1 MREPAIA
8 GMRCREQRPAGN
20 GIVLQNGF
28 DAGHLGCPGALKIA
42 EAPVAMAEHAEHG
55 KHSFNGRTQGLRN
68 SLTLCHHRI
77 PDGDDSE
84 KNFKQ
89 RLGIARNVAAVGQN
103 DLIHDGAELG
113 IGLITERL

>member
-8 GMRCREQRPAGN
+8 GMRGAEQRPAGN
-20 GIVLQNGF
+20 GIVFHKGF

-55 KHSFNGRTQGLRN
+55 KHSFNGSAQRLRN
-68 SLTLCHHRI
+68 GLTLCHHRI

-84 KNFKQ
+84 ENFKQ
-89 RLGIARNVAAVGQN
+89 GLGIARNMAAVGQ
-103 DLIHDGAELG
+103 E
-113 IGLITERL
+113 